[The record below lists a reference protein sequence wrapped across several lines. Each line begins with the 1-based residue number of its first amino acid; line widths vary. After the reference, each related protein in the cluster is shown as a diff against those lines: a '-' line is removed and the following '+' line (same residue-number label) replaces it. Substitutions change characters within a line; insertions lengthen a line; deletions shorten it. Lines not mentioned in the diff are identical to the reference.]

1 MSDNPVNGYPT
12 EATDLVY
19 FLGLTS
25 TGAFVRGTNPVNT
38 TKAQT
43 FTNKSLSDSTTFIVD
58 EADGTKKVQFQV
70 SGVATGTVRTW
81 TFPNANDTFVGLNT
95 TQTLFNKSLDDNTV
109 VFVEAADNT
118 KKMLFELQ
126 PIPTGTTIVLSVP
139 SATTRLVG
147 RDTTDTLTNKTLTSP
162 TVNSGTFSGT
172 FGGSVTFS
180 GTLTLTR
187 PVVTLQDDTTTFQ
200 DGGDN
205 TKQAQFELSG
215 IATGT
220 TRTYTLPNA
229 SGTILLAGNSTN
241 VDNKMFNDNTN
252 FFVDNADG
260 TKKLAFECSSIS
272 TATIRTWTAPDFS
285 DTFVGVNGS
294 QTLKNK
300 SLEDISTVFFDNGD
314 NTKRMLFELQGI
326 ATGTTRVLTVPDA
339 DIILVGTAATQTLTN
354 KTLTSPTINTPALT
368 VNDNA
373 FTLQD
378 NGDTTKKA
386 VFELSGLTTS
396 TTRTYTL
403 PDTSDT
409 LVTLAATQTLTNKTI
424 SGGTVN
430 ATTLQVGSNDVSMV
444 KIGQSNASG
453 AASVV
458 FSSIPSSG
466 YEYFILTA
474 TNATTSYG
482 GVADNISIDLHVSTD
497 NGSTW
502 KTTSGD
508 YLTMATSNSGLTS
521 QASLGG
527 FGTSKAAT
535 QGFTKIII
543 GGLGNSARK
552 TMLFTE
558 QNFSVNTSNGNG
570 IVGTPGSSSMRATAE
585 ADNALRLTCQGGAS
599 TITGLFTLYGVK
611 A

>member
-43 FTNKSLSDSTTFIVD
+43 LTNKSLSDSTTFIVD

-81 TFPNANDTFVGLNT
+81 TFPNANDTFVGLNA

-162 TVNSGTFSGT
+162 TVNSGTLSGT

-187 PVVTLQDDTTTFQ
+187 PVVSLQDDTTTFQ

-220 TRTYTLPNA
+220 TRTYTLPNS
-229 SGTILLAGNSTN
+229 SGTVMLAGNTTS
-241 VDNKMFNDNTN
+241 VDGKSFNDNTN
-252 FFVDNADG
+252 FWVDNADG

-272 TATIRTWTAPDFS
+272 TATTRTWTAPDFS
-285 DTFVGVNGS
+285 DTFVGLNGS

-326 ATGTTRVLTVPDA
+326 ATGTTRVVSVPDA
-339 DIILVGTAATQTLTN
+339 DIILVGTALAQTLTN
-354 KTLTSPTINTPALT
+354 KTLASFT
-368 VNDNA
+368 V
-373 FTLQD
+373 
-378 NGDTTKKA
+378 
-386 VFELSGLTTS
+386 SGT
-396 TTRTYTL
+396 
-403 PDTSDT
+403 
-409 LVTLAATQTLTNKTI
+409 VTASGTVTMSGTF
-424 SGGTVN
+424 SGGTWNSGTIN
-430 ATTLQVGSNDVSMV
+430 ATTLQVGGNDVSMV
-444 KIGQSNASG
+444 KISSQTISG
-453 AASVV
+453 NPSSIV

-466 YEYFILTA
+466 YAKYVLILEDV
-474 TNATTSYG
+474 ATTQFAQNDYVG
-482 GVADNISIDLHVSTD
+482 IQVSTD
-497 NGSTW
+497 NGSTYH
-502 KTTSGD
+502 TTSGD
-508 YLTMATSNSGLTS
+508 YVSTGATNQTTVCAVQVCGSTS
-521 QASLGG
+521 TYKHG
-527 FGTSKAAT
+527 FAE
-535 QGFTKIII
+535 IHLY
-543 GGLGNSARK
+543 GLG
-552 TMLFTE
+552 
-558 QNFSVNTSNGNG
+558 
-570 IVGTPGSSSMRATAE
+570 ISSRATVGRSITDTFWTSTSSYNNGSPIESGRVVVE
-585 ADNALRLTCQGGAS
+585 ADNAFRIVS
-599 TITGLFTLYGVK
+599 TTGSNLSAGVVTLYGIK
-611 A
+611 S